1 MRNDEEIKK
10 KAFDELSKLNAADL
24 EAENEINLEIYFQ
37 DPEGSIERFTV
48 FFEKGFNEGK
58 KGWII
63 RHIISPDKLESP
75 ADKEEDSIE

>member
-1 MRNDEEIKK
+1 MRNEDEIKK
-10 KAFDELSKLNAADL
+10 KAFEELSKLNDADL

-48 FFEKGFNEGK
+48 FFERGPKEGK
-58 KGWII
+58 EGWVI
-63 RHIISPDKLESP
+63 RHIVSPDKLESP